1 MTVVAILVP
10 KGEQSLRYASL
21 HLVRGMLR
29 GCHGRSVWVQGRIV
43 VSGGRGGVDQ
53 KPNGSRLSSD
63 EQLAHFFAGGG
74 SWVGSERVEVE
85 EQSRDRG

>member
-10 KGEQSLRYASL
+10 KGEQSFWYASL
-21 HLVRGMLR
+21 HLVGRELR
-29 GCHGRSVWVQGRIV
+29 GWQGRRVWLQREVV

-53 KPNGSRLSSD
+53 KPNGSRLSRD

-74 SWVGSERVEVE
+74 S
-85 EQSRDRG
+85 